1 MSNSSLS
8 TASTKPM
15 VFAFVENKPDALF
28 VGFSQK
34 LRKKHPSVYRV
45 NIAKNIKDVKYSIL
59 IYFNNKIDYNEFQ
72 AITDEIISHF
82 DGNLNVFYKSKDEPY
97 GTKYTYS
104 NINQV
109 IVKKDVEK
117 QKVSFIPDDND
128 DDFIKSI
135 LKDDVKD
142 DVKDVVKDVN
152 INMPTSKIVP
162 IKSSKTKRKM
172 KVLTV

>member
-1 MSNSSLS
+1 MSNSLS
-8 TASTKPM
+8 TSSTKPII
-15 VFAFVENKPDALF
+15 FAFVENKPDSLY

-34 LRKKHPSVYRV
+34 LRKGHPSVYRV

-59 IYFNNKIDYNEFQ
+59 IYFNNIIEYMEFQ

-82 DGNLNVFYKSKDEPY
+82 DGNLNVFYKSKEEPY
-97 GTKYTYS
+97 GVKYTYS

-109 IVKKDVEK
+109 VKPDVEK
-117 QKVSFIPDDND
+117 QKIAFIPDDND

-142 DVKDVVKDVN
+142 DVKDVANVN
-152 INMPTSKIVP
+152 IDMPASKIVP
-162 IKSSKTKRKM
+162 IKSSKINRKM
-172 KVLTV
+172 KVLTI

>member
-15 VFAFVENKPDALF
+15 IFAFVENKNDSLF

-34 LRKKHPSVYRV
+34 LRKGHPSVYRV
-45 NIAKNIKDVKYSIL
+45 NIAKNIKDVKYSVL
-59 IYFNNKIDYNEFQ
+59 IYLNNIIEYIEFQ
-72 AITDEIISHF
+72 KITDEIISHF

-109 IVKKDVEK
+109 VKPDVEK

-128 DDFIKSI
+128 EIGRAH
-135 LKDDVKD
+135 V
-142 DVKDVVKDVN
+142 
-152 INMPTSKIVP
+152 
-162 IKSSKTKRKM
+162 
-172 KVLTV
+172 

>member
-15 VFAFVENKPDALF
+15 IFAFVENKPDSLY

-34 LRKKHPSVYRV
+34 LRKKHPSVFRV
-45 NIAKNIKDVKYSIL
+45 NISKNIKDVKYSIL
-59 IYFNNKIDYNEFQ
+59 IYFNNIIEYMEFQ
-72 AITDEIISHF
+72 KITDEIISHF
-82 DGNLNVFYKSKDEPY
+82 DGNLNVFYKSKKEPY
-97 GTKYTYS
+97 GVKYTYS

-109 IVKKDVEK
+109 VKPDVEK
-117 QKVSFIPDDND
+117 EKIAFIPDDND

-152 INMPTSKIVP
+152 IDMPTSKIVP

>member
-15 VFAFVENKPDALF
+15 IFAFVENKPDALF

-59 IYFNNKIDYNEFQ
+59 IYFNNKIDYTEFQ

-82 DGNLNVFYKSKDEPY
+82 DGNLNVFYKSKEEPY

-109 IVKKDVEK
+109 VVKPDVEK
-117 QKVSFIPDDND
+117 QKIAFIPDDND

-135 LKDDVKD
+135 LNND
-142 DVKDVVKDVN
+142 VKDVN
-152 INMPTSKIVP
+152 IDMPTSKIINLKP
-162 IKSSKTKRKM
+162 SKTNRKM
-172 KVLTV
+172 KVLPV